1 MPVMSRAGACSTAES
16 CTGALTSTPLS
27 VMNTKGRQCS
37 VFYGSL
43 MPVIFRA
50 EFSSLENGPFVPY
63 DSFAI
68 RQGCLL
74 IWRQALQLMQAVIN
88 WGQDTNAV
96 AIHVWLS
103 AAAGSA
109 AEGKSHR

>member
-1 MPVMSRAGACSTAES
+1 MPVM
-16 CTGALTSTPLS
+16 
-27 VMNTKGRQCS
+27 
-37 VFYGSL
+37 
-43 MPVIFRA
+43 FRA

-68 RQGCLL
+68 RQVCLL
-74 IWRQALQLMQAVIN
+74 IWRQALQLMQAMIN
-88 WGQDTNAV
+88 RVQDPKAV
-96 AIHVWLS
+96 AVHVWLS